1 MEGVFDSLLPD
12 LTTPDWYLTV
22 RCTNPKCRRLIA
34 FQKSEFVGD
43 NPNLRVRVSGA
54 PSVNCPHC
62 MTLVRFG
69 TDQIERKR
77 VVVTAGH
84 CSSKFRQH

>member
-1 MEGVFDSLLPD
+1 MEGLFDCNHSD

-22 RCTNPKCRRLIA
+22 RCTNPGCRRLIA
-34 FQKSEFVGD
+34 FQKSEFTGA
-43 NPNLRVRVSGA
+43 NPNLRFRISGT

-69 TDQIERKR
+69 TDQIEHKR
-77 VVVTAGH
+77 VVVTGGGPF
-84 CSSKFRQH
+84 KKI